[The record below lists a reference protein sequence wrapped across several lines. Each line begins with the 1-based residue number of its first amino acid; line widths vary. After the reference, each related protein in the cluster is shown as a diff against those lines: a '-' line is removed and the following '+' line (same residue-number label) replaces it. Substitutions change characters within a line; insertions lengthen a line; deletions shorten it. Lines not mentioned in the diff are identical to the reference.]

1 MKKLII
7 CLLMLSFV
15 LTACTSYEEALELLK
30 EKESIAQESNVT
42 EEKAEEKEG
51 NVTQEI
57 EALPET
63 EEPKEEA
70 LTETE
75 KQDATEVV
83 PEPKT
88 EKQPEVETQPETEKP
103 AVSETP
109 TDSINSLPNDNNGW
123 GFVKKKGA
131 FPEFTKGQ
139 MDMMAKYGCIYA
151 GNKAEKVLY
160 LTFDEGYENGYTGAI
175 LDTLKEKGVPATFFI
190 TGPYLE
196 KNDDLISRMVAEGHI
211 VGNHTVNHPNMPSKG
226 TKEAMQEEIL
236 NLDRRFFELYG
247 RHMSY
252 FRPPEGAY
260 SERSLAATND
270 LGYKTVLWSFAYKDW
285 ETDNQKGADYAFES
299 VVPYLH
305 NGCVILL
312 HAVSKD
318 NTEALGRIIDAA
330 RAEGYVFK
338 SLDEYVF

>member
-1 MKKLII
+1 MKRILLLV
-7 CLLMLSFV
+7 LLMSFV
-15 LTACTSYEEALELLK
+15 FTGCISVKDDKPDNDEINVSEEEIDVP
-30 EKESIAQESNVT
+30 EK
-42 EEKAEEKEG
+42 
-51 NVTQEI
+51 
-57 EALPET
+57 
-63 EEPKEEA
+63 
-70 LTETE
+70 ETE
-75 KQDATEVV
+75 KEQSDESQEKEPSDEVLKEEPADV
-83 PEPKT
+83 PE
-88 EKQPEVETQPETEKP
+88 EKP
-103 AVSETP
+103 VEKPIEPEIPADT
-109 TDSINSLPNDNNGW
+109 INSLPNDNNGW
-123 GFVKKKGA
+123 GFVKKKGT

-151 GNKAEKVLY
+151 GNKSEKVLY

-196 KNDDLISRMVAEGHI
+196 KNSDLISRMVAEGHI

-247 RHMSY
+247 RHMTY

-260 SERSLAATND
+260 SERSLAATNE

-285 ETDNQKGADYAFES
+285 ETDNQKGADYAYES

-338 SLDEYVF
+338 SLDEYKY

>member
-1 MKKLII
+1 MRKLILFI
-7 CLLMLSFV
+7 LIMALL
-15 LTACTSYEEALELLK
+15 LTGCVSR
-30 EKESIAQESNVT
+30 V
-42 EEKAEEKEG
+42 
-51 NVTQEI
+51 
-57 EALPET
+57 
-63 EEPKEEA
+63 
-70 LTETE
+70 
-75 KQDATEVV
+75 
-83 PEPKT
+83 
-88 EKQPEVETQPETEKP
+88 TEKP
-103 AVSETP
+103 VDDPIDNPIDNPVDEPIENPADEHEDEPIDAPADEPVDEPLKEPVVEPSVEP
-109 TDSINSLPNDNNGW
+109 DEINSLPNDNNGW

-139 MDMMAKYGCIYA
+139 MDMMAKYNCIYF
-151 GNKAEKVLY
+151 GNTEEKVLY
-160 LTFDEGYENGYTGAI
+160 LTFDEGYENGYTGVI

-196 KNDDLISRMVAEGHI
+196 KNRDLIGRMVNEGHI

-236 NLDRRFFELYG
+236 NLDRRFYELYG
-247 RHMSY
+247 RHMTY

-285 ETDNQKGADYAFES
+285 ETDNQKGADYAFDS
-299 VVPYLH
+299 VMPYLH

-330 RAEGYVFK
+330 REEGYVFK
-338 SLDEYVF
+338 SLDEYKY